1 MLLYKAEIR
10 KFASRRMLYYF
21 IPITIISTP
30 LGQIT
35 GDRVSTELVEMIGG
49 ILVTFVAVFEVYQK
63 RDRFASWLCGWLKKK
78 KDSDAMPRLDSQQ
91 RTEQWELGSSDDSSI
106 PKPFSEHYE
115 LGDKV
120 SCFQFIEDLLSLLLY
135 RSHYS
140 LYIYSTVG

>member
-1 MLLYKAEIR
+1 MLILFAFQPLLLYKAEIR

-63 RDRFASWLCGWLKKK
+63 RERFAAWFCGWLKKK
-78 KDSDAMPRLDSQQ
+78 DSDVIPRCDSRE
-91 RTEQWELGSSDDSSI
+91 RTERWELGSSDDSSCA
-106 PKPFSEHYE
+106 KPFSELYDLE
-115 LGDKV
+115 DKV
-120 SCFQFIEDLLSLLLY
+120 RCFHFIEAS
-135 RSHYS
+135 
-140 LYIYSTVG
+140 